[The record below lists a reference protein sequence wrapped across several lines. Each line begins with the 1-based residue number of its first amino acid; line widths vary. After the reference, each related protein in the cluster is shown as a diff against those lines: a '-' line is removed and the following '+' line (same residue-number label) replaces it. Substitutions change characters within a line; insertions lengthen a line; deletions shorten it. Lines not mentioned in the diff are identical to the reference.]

1 MSPEL
6 IDAGKW
12 LGGILVAVCGWLM
25 QRNVMRVD
33 DELKGKASKEDMSRE
48 IERLEMRLQE
58 THEARERDRV
68 DMERASAEWRNQFA
82 ESIRD
87 RLSSM
92 ERNMDA
98 KLDMILEFV
107 RQARK

>member
-12 LGGILVAVCGWLM
+12 LGGILVGACWWFL
-25 QRNVMRVD
+25 QRSVIRVEKD
-33 DELKGKASKEDMSRE
+33 IQSKADKEHMTRE
-48 IERLEMRLQE
+48 IERLEVALQD
-58 THEARERDRV
+58 TQKSRERDRQ
-68 DMERASAEWRNQFA
+68 DIERASAEWRNQFA

>member
-25 QRNVMRVD
+25 QRNINRVETD
-33 DELKGKASKEDMSRE
+33 IQSKADKEHMTRE
-48 IERLEMRLQE
+48 IERLEVALQD
-58 THEARERDRV
+58 TQKSRERDRQ
-68 DMERASAEWRNQFA
+68 DIERASTERFNSF
-82 ESIRD
+82 ENSIRD
-87 RLSSM
+87 RLSSL
-92 ERNMDA
+92 ERNVDA

-107 RQARK
+107 RQGRK

>member
-12 LGGILVAVCGWLM
+12 LGGIAVALFGWLM
-25 QRNVMRVD
+25 QRGITRVEKD
-33 DELKGKASKEDMSRE
+33 IQSKADKEHTSRE
-48 IERLEMRLQE
+48 IEGLKMKVQE
-58 THEARERDRV
+58 THAARERDRAEI
-68 DMERASAEWRNQFA
+68 ERASNERFNQFA
-82 ESIRD
+82 ESMRD